1 MDLLQCRGA
10 QRKSKVVYWSLV
22 TSNVEWLESEWKY
35 GRADVLKKRLWA
47 NAEIQVGEVVLELE
61 PGGGHL
67 KYKTAKPAAL
77 NVDDL

>member
-1 MDLLQCRGA
+1 
-10 QRKSKVVYWSLV
+10 VVYWSLV

-61 PGGGHL
+61 PGGGDIKEETVNPTTL
-67 KYKTAKPAAL
+67 D
-77 NVDDL
+77 VDVF